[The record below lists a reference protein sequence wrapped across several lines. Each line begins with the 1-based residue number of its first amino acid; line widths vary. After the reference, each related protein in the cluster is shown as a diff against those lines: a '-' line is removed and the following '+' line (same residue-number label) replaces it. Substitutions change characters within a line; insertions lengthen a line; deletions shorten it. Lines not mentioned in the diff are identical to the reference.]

1 MTDRIGPTTPPHG
14 SALGVCLCGSRWC
27 VRAPRTRN
35 CTGPA
40 QPPFWIRAMR
50 PSIQDAPGEGAR
62 RPATLQ
68 HARSTEMDGRSLVA
82 GTWEEVLGIAPRDTG
97 IGAAGTYGGQTLP
110 SCLGQSAVAQPVRL
124 APVLRW
130 CRPILRGASCRP
142 SSDPYVQVRRKAL
155 GSLWPSSQRSAVA
168 NRSGAFRRPKPLA
181 AAAANPASASDAPRF
196 QPASVSPRKVKP
208 T

>member
-62 RPATLQ
+62 RPATCNTPDPPRWTGDRWSPAHGKRFSASRLVTRGLVLPELMGAKLFR
-68 HARSTEMDGRSLVA
+68 HALDRVPSLSQSGSLRYSV
-82 GTWEEVLGIAPRDTG
+82 
-97 IGAAGTYGGQTLP
+97 GAD
-110 SCLGQSAVAQPVRL
+110 
-124 APVLRW
+124 
-130 CRPILRGASCRP
+130 PILRGASCRP

>member
-62 RPATLQ
+62 RPATCNTPDPPRWTGDRWSPAHGKRFSASRLVTRGLVLPELMGAKLFRHALDRVPSLSQ
-68 HARSTEMDGRSLVA
+68 SGSLRYCVGADRYSGAPRADPPATLTFRSDARPLALFGHLVSVRRSRTDRERSAARSRSLPQRRTPPA
-82 GTWEEVLGIAPRDTG
+82 RATPPG
-97 IGAAGTYGGQTLP
+97 
-110 SCLGQSAVAQPVRL
+110 
-124 APVLRW
+124 
-130 CRPILRGASCRP
+130 
-142 SSDPYVQVRRKAL
+142 SSRQ
-155 GSLWPSSQRSAVA
+155 
-168 NRSGAFRRPKPLA
+168 
-181 AAAANPASASDAPRF
+181 ASARG
-196 QPASVSPRKVKP
+196 R
-208 T
+208 